1 MIELRER
8 LADFSG
14 TVDDTVVL
22 PFELRQRSR
31 LRTMTRAGRD
41 AGVLLE
47 PGSTLRGGDLL
58 RSVCG
63 LVVKVI
69 AEPEV
74 LMEVRNADPFT
85 LARLAYHLG
94 NRHVQVQIG
103 DGWLRTPEDPVLRA
117 MLEQLG
123 AETTRVTAP
132 FDAESGAYGG
142 HHRHAMAP
150 PLEEKFRYLPKL
162 HLFEPDP

>member
-8 LADFSG
+8 LAGFSG
-14 TVDDTVVL
+14 TVDDAVVL
-22 PFELRQRSR
+22 PFELRQKSR
-31 LRTMTRAGRD
+31 LRTITRAGRD
-41 AGVLLE
+41 AGLLLE

-69 AEPEV
+69 AAPEA
-74 LMEVRNADPFT
+74 LMEVRSTDSFT

-103 DGWLRTPEDPVLRA
+103 DGWLRTPEDPVLHD
-117 MLEQLG
+117 MLMGLG

-132 FDAESGAYGG
+132 FDAEAGAYGS

-150 PLEEKFRYLPKL
+150 PLPAEFRYLPKL